1 MRLFRTNWDRLVLL
15 LLPIQLRVA
24 VNFVLFRAMI
34 QSIYTLNDRFLANR
48 TDNLYKL
55 KHNGQVCYLRAM
67 LNDSFDITNRRI
79 MIEDTGRNDW
89 TFVYNEA
96 QNKPL
101 LLETVIIVSEHLTN
115 DEGTDFTVKVPA
127 EFSPLQ
133 SQIISLVN
141 YYKLA
146 GKRYSI
152 VFN

>member
-1 MRLFRTNWDRLVLL
+1 MRLFQINWDRLVLL

-34 QSIYTLNDRFLANR
+34 QPVTTLHTIFLASR

-55 KHNGQVCYLRAM
+55 QHNGQVCYLRAM
-67 LNDSFDITNRRI
+67 LNDSFDISKRRI
-79 MIEDTGRNDW
+79 DIEDTGRNDW
-89 TFVYNEA
+89 TFVYSEST
-96 QNKPL
+96 NKPL
-101 LLETVIIVSEHLTN
+101 LLETVIVASEHLTD
-115 DEGTDFTVKVPA
+115 DEGTDFTVIVPS
-127 EFSPLQ
+127 EFNRQQ

-152 VFN
+152 VYN